1 MLILLPPA
9 IRMCLPTLKYLY
21 SLSQFL
27 EMRQWSK
34 YYTNTYSLW
43 LFLYSS
49 EKNIVPKFLDIFLLM
64 CKNFWID
71 SNLVIHDTEMPYFV

>member
-1 MLILLPPA
+1 
-9 IRMCLPTLKYLY
+9 
-21 SLSQFL
+21 
-27 EMRQWSK
+27 MRQWSK

-71 SNLVIHDTEMPYFV
+71 SNLVIHDTEMPLYDIPWYIKNGKICVGFVDTFGI